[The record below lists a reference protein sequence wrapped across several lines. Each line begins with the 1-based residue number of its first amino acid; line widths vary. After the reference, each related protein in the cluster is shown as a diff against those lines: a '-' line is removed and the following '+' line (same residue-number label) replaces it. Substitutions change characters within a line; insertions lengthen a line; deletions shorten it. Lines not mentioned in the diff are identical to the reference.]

1 MRAMRY
7 LSTFSGIEAASVAW
21 EPLGWEPVGFSEI
34 NPFAAAVLA
43 HRFPKV
49 TNFGDVTRYETWKI
63 GGGAVDLLVG
73 GSPCQSFSVAGRREG
88 LNDPRGQLMLS
99 YLGVARRFRPRW
111 VVWENVPGVL
121 SSGGGRDFGSLV
133 GGLAK
138 LGYGV
143 AYRVLDAQWCRVDG
157 YEKAVPQ
164 RRRRVFLVGCLG
176 DARLASK
183 VLFESQSV
191 RRDPSSGREEGQG
204 DTRFAQDGIGAS
216 VSENMIATPEIGL
229 FSDGLHAVLDGR
241 ATASGNADSSGRT
254 NVMAK
259 EKPSVIDRSAFN
271 QGSNALYAPSIEESD
286 VMATLVAKG
295 PHAVYDVAG
304 TMGSRTG
311 SGGGFSTDFE
321 VSGGLIP
328 ITALT
333 DACGQVA
340 RLSVRRLTPRECER
354 LQGFP
359 DDWTLVPYRNKP
371 AADGPRC
378 KVIGNSMAVNC
389 MRWIGRRIQANL

>member
-34 NPFAAAVLA
+34 NPFAASVLA

-73 GSPCQSFSVAGRREG
+73 GSPCQSFSNAGKREG
-88 LNDPRGQLMLS
+88 LNDPRGQLMFS

-191 RRDPSSGREEGQG
+191 RRDPSSRKEEGQG
-204 DTRFAQDGIGAS
+204 DTCFADGSLGAIGKAW
-216 VSENMIATPEIGL
+216 VSQKKKTI
-229 FSDGLHAVLDGR
+229 
-241 ATASGNADSSGRT
+241 
-254 NVMAK
+254 
-259 EKPSVIDRSAFN
+259 VIDRAAFN
-271 QGSNALYAPSIEESD
+271 QGFNAMYAPSIEESD

-359 DDWTLVPYRNKP
+359 DDWTLVPHRNKP
-371 AADGPRC
+371 AADGPRY
-378 KVIGNSMAVNC
+378 KAIGNSMAVNV